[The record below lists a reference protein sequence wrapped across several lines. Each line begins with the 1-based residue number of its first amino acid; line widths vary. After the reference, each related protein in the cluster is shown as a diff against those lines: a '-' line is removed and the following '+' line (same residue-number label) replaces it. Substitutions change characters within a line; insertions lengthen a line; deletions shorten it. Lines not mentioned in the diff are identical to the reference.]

1 MILTCMEYVSETIN
15 YLPVICFFLMIK
27 YRSIASI
34 DDISEDEMIEIFDLT
49 EKMLSAL
56 ESQKR
61 LTSMSGRIM
70 ATLFFEPSTRTR
82 LSFESAM
89 NRLGGG
95 VIGFSDVKSS
105 SVSKGETLA
114 DTVRMAESYSDII
127 VIRHPL
133 EGAARLA
140 SKFTARPIV
149 NAGDG
154 SGQHPSQTLLDLF
167 TIKKEIGRLDNLDIT
182 LVGDLKYG
190 RTVHSLL
197 LALARIDATVHLVS
211 PPSLRIPHHVI
222 SAVKDKIDITEFDD
236 LSRVIHDT
244 DVLYVT
250 RIQKE
255 RFPDTE
261 EYQKLIGS
269 YSIDRATVSTMK
281 KDSIIMHP
289 LPRVD
294 EIKPEVD
301 TLPQAKYFRQAFYGV
316 PVRMALISLL
326 LGGDL

>member
-27 YRSIASI
+27 NRSIASI

-95 VIGFSDVKSS
+95 VIGFSDVKTS

-114 DTVRMAESYSDII
+114 ETVRMAESDSDII
-127 VIRHPL
+127 V
-133 EGAARLA
+133 
-140 SKFTARPIV
+140 
-149 NAGDG
+149 
-154 SGQHPSQTLLDLF
+154 
-167 TIKKEIGRLDNLDIT
+167 
-182 LVGDLKYG
+182 
-190 RTVHSLL
+190 
-197 LALARIDATVHLVS
+197 
-211 PPSLRIPHHVI
+211 
-222 SAVKDKIDITEFDD
+222 
-236 LSRVIHDT
+236 
-244 DVLYVT
+244 
-250 RIQKE
+250 
-255 RFPDTE
+255 
-261 EYQKLIGS
+261 
-269 YSIDRATVSTMK
+269 
-281 KDSIIMHP
+281 
-289 LPRVD
+289 
-294 EIKPEVD
+294 IKPEVD